1 MTSSPKI
8 VSAARRTTVQVHLPD
23 GRTLEGPHG
32 TTLEEFIRAG
42 AIEAPATI
50 VAGMFNGD
58 LRELTFP
65 VREDGEFAPV
75 TIATADGARIY
86 RRSVVFLLIVATRE
100 LFPEAD
106 VAVDHSISDGGYFCS
121 VHGRVPFTAEELAR
135 IQDRMQAIAR
145 SDEPIIKHQVP
156 VAAAMDIFRRE
167 GYDDKVRL
175 LEAREKDF
183 VILYSLR
190 GREDYFHGYMVPST
204 AYVKHFRLEA
214 APPGFAL
221 RYPRRHAPE
230 KIQAGGDFPKLR
242 ATFREY
248 GEWLGRLGLED
259 VGTLNDSIERGRI
272 REIVLVAEAFHD
284 QKIAEIARTLAAQRE
299 RIRLVLV
306 AGPSSAGKTTFARR
320 LAIQLL
326 SLGLRP
332 YPLEMDNYF
341 VEREATP
348 RDENGVFDFETIEA
362 LDRELLGDH
371 LERLMRGETV
381 TLPRYDF
388 TRGTRGWGESIR
400 LGPGALVIMEGIH
413 GLNPDLLPRFP
424 AENIFRVYVSAL
436 THLNLDRHNRVSTT
450 DSRLLRRLVRDA
462 AVRGHSALATLRRW
476 ESVRR
481 GEKRYI
487 FPFQENADVIFNS
500 TLVYELAVLRPL
512 AEPLLF
518 QVPADAPER
527 VEVKRLLAFL
537 SWIRPTS
544 TEYIPD
550 DSILREFIGGSILDH
565 FRVWG

>member
-1 MTSSPKI
+1 MTTPTQI
-8 VSAARRTTVQVHLPD
+8 HSALRRTTVQVHLPD
-23 GRTLEGPHG
+23 GRTLEGPQG
-32 TTLEEFIRAG
+32 TTLEEFVRA
-42 AIEAPATI
+42 AQLQTPAPV
-50 VAGMFNGD
+50 VAAMFNGD

-65 VREDGEFAPV
+65 VREDGELQPV

-86 RRSVVFLLIVATRE
+86 RRSIVFLLIVATRE
-100 LFPEAD
+100 LFPQAD
-106 VAVDHSISDGGYFCS
+106 VAVDHSISDGGYYCS
-121 VHGRVPFTAEELAR
+121 VHGRAPFSAKEVAQ
-135 IQDRMQAIAR
+135 IQARMQKIAEG
-145 SDEPIIKHQVP
+145 DEPILKHQVP

-167 GYDDKVRL
+167 GFDDKVRL
-175 LEAREKDF
+175 LQAREKDF

-204 AYVKHFRLEA
+204 GYLRLFRLEA

-230 KIQAGGDFPKLR
+230 DIQAGGDFPKLR

-248 GEWLGRLGLED
+248 GEWLGRLGIED
-259 VGTLNDSIERGRI
+259 IGTLNDAIERGRI
-272 REIVLVAEAFHD
+272 REIVLVAEALHD
-284 QKIAEIARTLAAQRE
+284 QKIAEIARTIASERE
-299 RIRLVLV
+299 RLRLVLV

-362 LDRELLGDH
+362 LDRDLLGDH

-388 TRGTRGWGESIR
+388 TRGTRGWGEAIR
-400 LGPGALVIMEGIH
+400 LGPEALIIMEGIH

-424 AENIFRVYVSAL
+424 AQHIFRVYVSAL

-462 AVRGHSALATLRRW
+462 TTRGHTALATLRRW

-487 FPFQENADVIFNS
+487 FPYQENADVIFNS
-500 TLVYELAVLRPL
+500 TLVYELAALRPL

-537 SWIRPTS
+537 SWIRPCS

>member
-1 MTSSPKI
+1 MTPSPTI
-8 VSAARRTTVQVHLPD
+8 TFAARRTTVQIHLPD
-23 GRTLEGPHG
+23 GRSLEGPQG
-32 TTLEEFIRAG
+32 TTLEAFIRAG
-42 AIEAPATI
+42 AIESPAPI
-50 VAGMFNGD
+50 VAAMINGD
-58 LRELTFP
+58 LRELTYP
-65 VREDGEFAPV
+65 VREDSELEPV

-106 VAVDHSISDGGYFCS
+106 VAVDHSISDGGYYCS
-121 VHGRVPFTAEELAR
+121 VHGRAPFTAKELAR
-135 IQDRMQAIAR
+135 IQDRMRAIAE

-204 AYVKHFRLEA
+204 GYVRLFQLEP

-230 KIQAGGDFPKLR
+230 KIQASGDFPKLR
-242 ATFREY
+242 TTFREY
-248 GEWLGRLGLED
+248 GEWLARLGLED
-259 VGTLNDSIERGRI
+259 IGTLNESIERGRI

-284 QKIAEIARTLAAQRE
+284 QKIAEIARTIAAQRD
-299 RIRLVLV
+299 RTRLVLV

-400 LGPGALVIMEGIH
+400 LGPDALVIMEGIH

-424 AENIFRVYVSAL
+424 AQNIFRIYVSAL

-500 TLVYELAVLRPL
+500 TLVYELAVLKPL

-544 TEYIPD
+544 TEHIPD